1 MKVFILNCGSSSIK
15 FQMIDT
21 NLGTVMAKGVV
32 EKIGEEIGLYSFLT
46 DDFSQKGRKLI
57 VKDHK
62 MGIQFILKDLMH
74 PSHGVIKS
82 AKEIDGVG
90 HRIVH
95 GGEKYS
101 ESVILDENVRQT
113 IIECFELAPLH
124 NPANFK
130 GIEAIDK
137 NMPSVTQVAVFDTAF
152 HQTIPPK
159 AFMYAIP
166 KRFYEHHKIRRYGFH
181 GTSHKYVTMRAAKFV
196 GRPVEILKIITCHLG
211 NGASIAA
218 VNCGVSVDTSM
229 GFTPLEGLMMGTRS
243 GDMDPAIPLYM
254 ISSLGLSHEQVYQL
268 LNKQSGLLGLSNL
281 SNDMREIEKNVI
293 EIDDKDAY
301 LALEAYAYRI
311 KKYIGSYIA
320 AMNGADIIVFTG
332 GVGENMPL
340 LRQMVCSEMHQLGI
354 RMDKSKNYEKEED
367 ILEFNQ
373 DTSAIKLLK
382 IPTNEELMIAL
393 EVEHLMS

>member
-301 LALEAYAYRI
+301 LALETYAYRI

>member
-301 LALEAYAYRI
+301 LALETYAYRI

-373 DTSAIKLLK
+373 DNSAIKLLK

>member
-74 PSHGVIKS
+74 PSHGVIKN